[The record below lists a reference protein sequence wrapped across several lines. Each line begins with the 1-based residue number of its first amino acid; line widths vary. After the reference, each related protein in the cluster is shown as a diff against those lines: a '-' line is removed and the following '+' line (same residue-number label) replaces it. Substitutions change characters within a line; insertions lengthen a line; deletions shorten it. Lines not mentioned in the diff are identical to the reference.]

1 MAVST
6 SAAVPFTVTS
16 SGEFTTA
23 GGLDGNGSP
32 KSTLGTVGP
41 NPLANSDSVSP
52 GVAGFPPVTG
62 VELPAWQDQRLT
74 ICGHDLRADHREPR
88 YSNCRGASSRAR
100 RHLSSTFRPT
110 GSLLLVRVSLRRA
123 GTHGRKIRSVSV
135 IAGPLSPPARM
146 SFRLHCPRLGGNRVS
161 C

>member
-41 NPLANSDSVSP
+41 NLLANTDSVSP
-52 GVAGFPPVTG
+52 GVAEFPPVTG
-62 VELPAWQDQRLT
+62 VELLACRITALRFVVT
-74 ICGHDLRADHREPR
+74 ISGRTIGMIARSHRTLP
-88 YSNCRGASSRAR
+88 
-100 RHLSSTFRPT
+100 PP
-110 GSLLLVRVSLRRA
+110 LRRRFA
-123 GTHGRKIRSVSV
+123 GSSV
-135 IAGPLSPPARM
+135 IDAAR
-146 SFRLHCPRLGGNRVS
+146 GGIVN
-161 C
+161 